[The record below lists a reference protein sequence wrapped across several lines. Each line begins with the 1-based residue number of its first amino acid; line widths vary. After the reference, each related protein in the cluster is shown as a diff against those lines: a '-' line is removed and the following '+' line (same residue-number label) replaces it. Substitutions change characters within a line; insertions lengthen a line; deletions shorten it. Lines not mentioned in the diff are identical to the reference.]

1 MKTFLFFIIIIF
13 LSNCSKPKTVLICG
27 DHVCVN
33 KTEANQYFE
42 ENLILEVK
50 VITNKQKNTI
60 DLIELNLNQD
70 YKDNKKITVSS
81 KNSKNLNL
89 KKLSSKEIIE
99 IKRNIKKNKDKQKI
113 AQKIINKK
121 KINKKVLKKNISK
134 PNNSEILEK
143 NVNKK
148 TKEAFDVCKILEKCN
163 IDEISKYL
171 LNHGKNK
178 DFPDITLRQ

>member
-1 MKTFLFFIIIIF
+1 MKIFLFFIIIIF

-42 ENLILEVK
+42 ENLTLEVK
-50 VITNKQKNTI
+50 VITNKKKNTI

-81 KNSKNLNL
+81 KNYKNLNL
-89 KKLSSKEIIE
+89 KKLSSKEIVE

-148 TKEAFDVCKILEKCN
+148 TKGAFDVCKILEKCN

>member
-42 ENLILEVK
+42 ENLTLEVK

-70 YKDNKKITVSS
+70 YKDNKKITVTS

-113 AQKIINKK
+113 AQKI
-121 KINKKVLKKNISK
+121 NKKVLKKNISK
-134 PNNSEILEK
+134 PNNYEILEK

-148 TKEAFDVCKILEKCN
+148 TNEAFDVCKILEKCN

>member
-42 ENLILEVK
+42 ENLTLEVK
-50 VITNKQKNTI
+50 VITNKKKNTI

-113 AQKIINKK
+113 AQ

>member
-42 ENLILEVK
+42 ENLTLEVK
-50 VITNKQKNTI
+50 VITNKKKNTI

-113 AQKIINKK
+113 AQKI
-121 KINKKVLKKNISK
+121 NKKVLKKNISK

-148 TKEAFDVCKILEKCN
+148 TNEAFDVCKILEKCN

>member
-1 MKTFLFFIIIIF
+1 MKKILIILLFPLIF
-13 LSNCSKPKTVLICG
+13 SCSKSRTVLICG
-27 DHVCVN
+27 DHICVN

-42 ENLILEVK
+42 ENLTLEVK
-50 VITNKQKNTI
+50 VITNKKKNTI

-113 AQKIINKK
+113 AQKI
-121 KINKKVLKKNISK
+121 NKKVLKKNISK

-148 TKEAFDVCKILEKCN
+148 TNEAFDVCKILEKCN